1 VKNAYP
7 FKQEQ
12 ELVCEVFA
20 RRQDLMIILGA
31 ILRADLHQVQGTLD
45 LERVLILEVLKQQV
59 CDYLGP
65 KP

>member
-1 VKNAYP
+1 VTKAYP
-7 FKQEQ
+7 LEQEQ

-20 RRQDLMIILGA
+20 RRKGLMVILSA
-31 ILRADLHQVQGTLD
+31 VLRADLHQVQGKLH
-45 LERVLILEVLKQQV
+45 LKRVLILEVLKQQV